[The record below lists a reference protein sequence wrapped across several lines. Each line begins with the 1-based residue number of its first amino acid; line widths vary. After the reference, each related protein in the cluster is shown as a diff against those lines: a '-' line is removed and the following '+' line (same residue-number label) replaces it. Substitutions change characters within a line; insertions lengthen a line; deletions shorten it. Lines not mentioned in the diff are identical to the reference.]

1 MIESRFTRWRRAC
14 VAAAVACALVVAACG
29 GGDDPSSPYAT
40 HWVSSWDHPRP
51 SGAAMRGIGG
61 WTEFD
66 QWAVGDGG
74 LIAHYRGLEWRMV
87 PSPTTHTLF
96 DVVGFSPTDVFMV
109 GAAGTVL
116 GPGLVLQPSTTSN
129 DLYSLFGF
137 SAINL
142 IAVGANGTIV
152 ANDGGGW
159 QAVTS
164 PTSNDLYGVW
174 CLTNGEKVAVGAA
187 GTVIQSNGGPW
198 SVVPAFTSR
207 DLNAVWADKPGD
219 WFAVGDGGEIW
230 RDDGSGWSPM
240 ASPRSDDLYDVF
252 GSDSAYV
259 FAVGDGDSILFY
271 DQIAWRPVVP
281 SPSGHM
287 DAIWA
292 TICPLSASPP
302 GARAP
307 DAVHCSNTY
316 FAGAGGVVTRYTL
329 LSSYEMQTDAL
340 TFVDLHGI
348 HGQGSQDVY
357 AVGDDGT
364 LLRRDATGWSLSPT
378 GVTETL
384 RDVFVVSPL
393 DVYAVGDGGRLLRGA
408 DGAWT
413 ASVVGTGANLRGI
426 WVENATRV
434 IAVGDAGTILLFDGF
449 DWIPEAAPVADYTD
463 VWGFSSD
470 EALAVARGGV
480 IATRDPG
487 GWSTMRS
494 PIVTDLNGVWGTSPQ
509 NAFAVG
515 DAGVIIRLGGDR
527 RWGIMATPA
536 LDDWVAVSGSGSEVW
551 AVGAGGNVLRY
562 DGVAWNVEESPPVA
576 GLGGVFVRSGEVFA
590 TGTLGAV
597 VAFRLEADE
606 SP

>member
-1 MIESRFTRWRRAC
+1 MSENRFTRVRRAC
-14 VAAAVACALVVAACG
+14 VAATVACAFVVAACG
-29 GGDDPSSPYAT
+29 DDDPASPSAT
-40 HWVSSWDHPRP
+40 HWVWSWDHPLP
-51 SGAAMRGIGG
+51 SGATMRGIGG

-74 LIAHYRGLEWRMV
+74 MIAHYRGLAWRAV

-109 GAAGTVL
+109 GEAGTIL
-116 GPGLVLQPSTTSN
+116 GPGLSLQPSTTSN

-137 SAINL
+137 SALNL

-164 PTSNDLYGVW
+164 PTSNDLNGVW

-187 GTVIQSNGGPW
+187 GAVIRSNGGPW

-271 DQIAWRPVVP
+271 DRIAWRPLVP
-281 SPSGHM
+281 SPSGHL

-302 GARAP
+302 GARAT

-316 FAGAGGVVTRYTL
+316 FAGAGGIVTRYTL
-329 LSSYEMQTDAL
+329 LSSYEIETDAL
-340 TFVDLHGI
+340 TFADLHGI
-348 HGQGSQDVY
+348 HGQGNQDVY

-364 LLRRDATGWSLSPT
+364 VIRRDATGWSLSPT

-393 DVYAVGDGGRLLRGA
+393 DVYLVGDGGRMLRGA
-408 DGAWT
+408 DDAWT
-413 ASVVGTGANLRGI
+413 PVDVGTSANLRGI
-426 WVENATRV
+426 WAEHATRV
-434 IAVGDAGTILLFDGF
+434 IAVGDAGTILRFDGV
-449 DWIPEAAPVADYTD
+449 DWIPEAAPIVDYTD

-470 EALAVARGGV
+470 DAIAVARGGL
-480 IATRDPG
+480 IAVRDAA
-487 GWSTMRS
+487 GWSAAFS
-494 PIVTDLNGVWGTSPQ
+494 PVATDLHGVWGTSTS

-515 DAGVIIRLGGDR
+515 DAGVILHLGDDGQWR
-527 RWGIMATPA
+527 AMSVPV
-536 LDDWVAVSGSGSEVW
+536 LDDWVAVSGSGGQVW
-551 AVGAGGNVLRY
+551 MVGAGGSVLRY
-562 DGVAWNVEESPPVA
+562 DGVSWNVEESPPVA
-576 GLGGVFVRSGEVFA
+576 GFGGVFVRSGEVFA
-590 TGTLGAV
+590 TGTTGAV
-597 VAFRLEADE
+597 VGFRLEAGE
-606 SP
+606 GP